1 MPISENSM
9 NLMPSE
15 SLVSLSNLQAALQAA
30 LEARL
35 STLET
40 REARL
45 SKQVS
50 YTNTINGR
58 QTVEMK
64 ERKATENQA
73 ADAAGGAAATANL
86 AKTLSDGG
94 QDAYDPES
102 LPEGTEAD
110 ESAIES
116 LVSDVEGFIEDY
128 NLDVISQA
136 ISILSQLAE
145 LAGSI
150 AGTSTALD
158 AAKSTQDDIN
168 NVLEKRAAGELPE
181 PILNTPA
188 LEEAFEKILGDLSQ
202 NLSEDEKQQ
211 LSESMQQALSTDA
224 ENYEKFVQENLVKPF
239 TENKAAVAAVRAQL
253 FKQESVVPD
262 EPIFDLVYGPPIA
275 TTNRFVLSED
285 GIYYDS
291 RSGGI
296 PAIFTKAI
304 TSKYWKLQFGANKG
318 GRGIEY
324 SDEQYDKFSE
334 TIFSDSFTDTNDR
347 VKSFLLYDDILNSY
361 EQDRKLQ
368 LQDVSGTIVD
378 LLASGYSPSSAMVKN
393 YQEAI
398 GSVSYAYDEKIKVR
412 KKQLQLAA
420 LFGPYDVTDK
430 THSLGPGHF
439 TESVIV
445 PIVQFSPICGSDTVG
460 EHKYESPN
468 DDTRRVGS
476 TGTYSGVLE
485 VSSNT
490 KVKFIDRIPVNDF
503 SYLKLS
509 ALIPS
514 IDVQERFTLMSSD
527 LDDVINPYPP
537 TYLSEPEKGISII
550 PEFAINSLGEN
561 KWVDASGDNFLS
573 STTPALR
580 NLDDEV
586 VTSNLLCSYNF
597 LDPLAVVTASESKF
611 LVKNHAQTSTALNA
625 KLVGT
630 TSSIFVSGLS
640 IPYLNGT
647 LVNAGKKYGIRYSQ
661 IPEGSYVRLP
671 SNIRGE
677 EVYPQS
683 DPLDNLMYSESG
695 WSFDFWTYTPSL
707 SSTLT
712 FDHRYKVIIANENNG
727 DSVVPTKGM
736 LVGFRDRGYPTTAHA
751 SGLEFVVLGTEP
763 ADAVTWGK
771 SAVIGAE
778 LSGVGSTI
786 DCYSE
791 RGLVIGL
798 DTSTVSGKN
807 ILNSNT
813 EFTHYNI
820 SHDVASDV
828 LTVTLDGEFL
838 ASATASTAFGTGK
851 NAPLNLPGRM
861 SLTSYQDNTGQWGEK
876 LYTRGSYPSFP
887 VFTPWVIGGGWTDN
901 IYEASQI
908 NKTPAGF
915 LGANTNAG
923 YNNQSFTPNK
933 GGFIGQHTNASA
945 VPGLAGYGVA
955 HFSVNYK
962 IPRSG
967 LEGFVGSFK
976 IYTSPLNTE
985 EVLVNYK
992 AQQAY
997 FKNITT
1003 NPPRIL

>member
-15 SLVSLSNLQAALQAA
+15 SLVSLSNLQAAQQAA

-50 YTNTINGR
+50 YTNTVNGR

-73 ADAAGGAAATANL
+73 ADAAAGAAATANL

-94 QDAYDPES
+94 QEAYDPES

-110 ESAIES
+110 EGAIES
-116 LVSDVEGFIEDY
+116 LVNDVEGFIEDY
-128 NLDVISQA
+128 NLDTISTA
-136 ISILSQLAE
+136 ISILSQLAG

-150 AGTSTALD
+150 ASTSTDLSVAV
-158 AAKSTQDDIN
+158 STQDDIN

-202 NLSEDEKQQ
+202 NLSADETHQ
-211 LSESMQQALSTDA
+211 LSQSMQQALTTDSDK
-224 ENYEKFVQENLVKPF
+224 YSKFVQDNLVKPF
-239 TENKAAVAAVRAQL
+239 TENKAAIAAVRAQL
-253 FKQESVVPD
+253 FKTESVD
-262 EPIFDLVYGPPIA
+262 ASEPIFDLVYGPPMA

-296 PAIFTKAI
+296 PSIYTERI
-304 TSKYWKLQFGANKG
+304 TSNYWKLQFGANKG
-318 GRGIEY
+318 GRGVEY
-324 SDEQYDKFSE
+324 SDEQYNKFSE
-334 TIFSDSFTDTNDR
+334 TIFSDSFTDTNNK
-347 VKSFLLYDDILNSY
+347 VKSFYLHDDILNSY
-361 EQDRKLQ
+361 DQDRKLQ

-378 LLASGYSPSSAMVKN
+378 LMASGYAASSAMVKN

-420 LFGPYDVTDK
+420 LFGPYEVTDE
-430 THSLGPGHF
+430 SSPLGPGHF
-439 TESVIV
+439 LERVTV
-445 PIVQFSPICGSDTVG
+445 PVVSRLPICGSDISGTTQF
-460 EHKYESPN
+460 
-468 DDTRRVGS
+468 DDETPPDRRGDIVF
-476 TGTYSGVLE
+476 SGLNVHSEINL
-485 VSSNT
+485 NA
-490 KVKFIDRIPVNDF
+490 IDRIPINDF

-509 ALIPS
+509 SLIPS
-514 IDVQERFTLMSSD
+514 ISVQERFTLMSSD

-537 TYLSEPEKGISII
+537 TYLTEPEKGISII

-573 STTPALR
+573 SLTPALR

-586 VTSNLLCSYNF
+586 ITSNLLCSYNF
-597 LDPLAVVTASESKF
+597 LDPLSVVTAPEHKF
-611 LVKNHAQTSTALNA
+611 LVRNHAQTSTALNA
-625 KLVGT
+625 KLVGSA
-630 TSSIFVSGLS
+630 SSIFVSGLS

-647 LVNAGKKYGIRYSQ
+647 LVDASAKYGLRYAS
-661 IPEGSYVRLP
+661 IPKGSYVRLP
-671 SNIRGE
+671 SNIRND

-712 FDHRYKVIIANENNG
+712 YDHRYKVIISNENNG
-727 DSVVPTKGM
+727 DSAVPTKGM
-736 LVGFRDRGYPTTAHA
+736 MVGFRDRGFPGTAP
-751 SGLEFVVLGTEP
+751 SGLEFVILGTEP
-763 ADAVTWGK
+763 SDAVSWGK
-771 SAVIGAE
+771 SAVIGSE

-786 DCYSE
+786 DCYTE
-791 RGLVIGL
+791 RGVVIGL

-813 EFTHYNI
+813 EFTHYNV
-820 SHDVASDV
+820 SHNVASDV
-828 LTVTLDGEFL
+828 ITVVLDGEFL
-838 ASATASTAFGTGK
+838 ASATASTAFGTKK
-851 NAPLNLPGRM
+851 NSPLNLPGRI
-861 SLTSYQDNTGQWGEK
+861 STTSYQDGTGQWGEK
-876 LYTRGSYPSFP
+876 LYTRHQYPSFP

-901 IYEASQI
+901 IYESSQI

-923 YNNQSFTPNK
+923 YFNQSFTPNK
-933 GGFIGQHTNASA
+933 GGFIGQHTNTSSI
-945 VPGLAGYGVA
+945 PGLAGY
-955 HFSVNYK
+955 SVGAFTSNYK

-976 IYTSPLNTE
+976 VYTSPLNTE

>member
-50 YTNTINGR
+50 YTNTVNGR

-73 ADAAGGAAATANL
+73 ADAAAGAAATANL

-94 QDAYDPES
+94 QEAYDPES

-110 ESAIES
+110 EGAIES
-116 LVSDVEGFIEDY
+116 LVNDVEGFIEDY
-128 NLDVISQA
+128 NLDTISTA
-136 ISILSQLAE
+136 ISILSQLAG

-150 AGTSTALD
+150 ASTSTDLA

-188 LEEAFEKILGDLSQ
+188 LEEAFNQILSDLSQ
-202 NLSEDEKQQ
+202 NLTEDETHQ
-211 LSESMQQALSTDA
+211 LEDSMQQALTTDSDK
-224 ENYEKFVQENLVKPF
+224 YTKFVQDNIVKPF
-239 TENKAAVAAVRAQL
+239 AENKAAIAAVRAQL
-253 FKQESVVPD
+253 FKTEPKNDS
-262 EPIFDLVYGPPIA
+262 EPIFDLVYGPPLA
-275 TTNRFVLSED
+275 TSHRFVLSED

-296 PAIFTKAI
+296 PAIFTKTI
-304 TSKYWKLQFGANKG
+304 TSNYWKLQFGANKG
-318 GRGIEY
+318 GRGVEY

-334 TIFSDSFTDTNDR
+334 TIFSDSFTDTNDK
-347 VKSFLLYDDILNSY
+347 VKAFYLYDDILNSY
-361 EQDRKLQ
+361 TQDRKLQ

-378 LLASGYSPSSAMVKN
+378 LMSVSGYAASSAMVKN

-420 LFGPYDVTDK
+420 LFGPYEVTDE
-430 THSLGPGHF
+430 THALGPGHF
-439 TESVIV
+439 LKLKVI
-445 PIVQFSPICGSDTVG
+445 PLLNQSPICGSDIPGTTDFSEGTGLSGVD
-460 EHKYESPN
+460 ETTTS
-468 DDTRRVGS
+468 GS
-476 TGTYSGVLE
+476 TTFTPFRSLE
-485 VSSNT
+485 N
-490 KVKFIDRIPVNDF
+490 IERIPINDF

-514 IDVQERFTLMSSD
+514 IDVQARFTLMSSD
-527 LDDVINPYPP
+527 LDDVVNPYPP
-537 TYLSEPEKGISII
+537 TYLTEPVKGISLI
-550 PEFAINSLGEN
+550 PELAINPLGEN

-586 VTSNLLCSYNF
+586 ITSNLLCSYNF
-597 LDPLAVVTASESKF
+597 LDPLAVVTAPEHRF
-611 LVKNHAQTSTALNA
+611 LVRNHAETSTALNA
-625 KLVGT
+625 KLVGS

-647 LVNAGKKYGIRYSQ
+647 LVNAGKKYGIRYDN

-671 SNIRGE
+671 SNIRNND
-677 EVYPQS
+677 VYPPS

-712 FDHRYKVIIANENNG
+712 YDHRYKVIIANENNG
-727 DSVVPTKGM
+727 DASVPTKGM
-736 LVGFRDRGYPTTAHA
+736 LIGFRDRGYPGTAP

-763 ADAVTWGK
+763 SDAVTWGK
-771 SAVIGAE
+771 SVVIGAE

-786 DCYSE
+786 DCYAE

-807 ILNSNT
+807 ILNSNI

-838 ASATASTAFGTGK
+838 ASATASTAFGTKK

-861 SLTSYQDNTGQWGEK
+861 STTSYQDGDGVWGEK
-876 LYTRGSYPSFP
+876 LYNRHLYPSFP
-887 VFTPWVIGGGWTDN
+887 IFTPWVIGGGWTDN
-901 IYEASQI
+901 IYEANQI
-908 NKTPAGF
+908 NKVPAGF

-923 YNNQSFTPNK
+923 YNNQSFTSNK
-933 GGFIGQHTNASA
+933 GGFIGQHTNSTV
-945 VPGLAGYGVA
+945 VPGLAGYKVA